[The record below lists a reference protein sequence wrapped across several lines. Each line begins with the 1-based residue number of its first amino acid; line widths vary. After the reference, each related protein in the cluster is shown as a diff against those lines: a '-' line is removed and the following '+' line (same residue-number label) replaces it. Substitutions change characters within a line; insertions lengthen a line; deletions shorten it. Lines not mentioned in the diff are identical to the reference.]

1 MVYTF
6 SMRRLYHI
14 SKGKFIGVLGIIGLT
29 AIILLVIIINK
40 SNIYIETYS
49 NFANAIFGITDT
61 SKTTDITSTQKL
73 DLQKPKNIKILI
85 LGDMMF
91 DRGVRSKINTSGFA
105 EIFGPAT
112 TTFAEYDLV
121 VANLEG
127 PISTYKSKT
136 ILDNN
141 KSISG
146 FQFTFATG
154 TAKAL
159 KDAGI
164 DMVSLANNH
173 TDNFGQSGLQQTR
186 QLLNEAGVQH
196 FGSPQN
202 NFEISTS
209 TCLVAQNSGTQDGVA
224 SAEDICVGFIGWH
237 EFGTK
242 NHQKILDEI
251 VRLRP
256 FVDYLVVFPHWGEEY
271 KKTPHIEQVRLAR
284 VWTDAGADA
293 VIGAHPHVIQQI
305 TRRTTADGR
314 TVPIIYSL
322 GNFIFDQ
329 YFSFDTTHGIAVEI
343 EFPQIQQTQKVSGS
357 EASTTLPRYEIA
369 QSAQYK
375 IIPFSSV
382 GSKVSIPNASSTA
395 RIFGDIEKVSGTT
408 TWGWLKR

>member
-1 MVYTF
+1 
-6 SMRRLYHI
+6 MRRLYHI
-14 SKGKFIGVLGIIGLT
+14 TRWNFIGILGIVST
-29 AIILLVIIINK
+29 VIIVVFMIIINK
-40 SNIYIETYS
+40 SNIYIDTNS
-49 NFANAIFGITDT
+49 NFANTAEFN
-61 SKTTDITSTQKL
+61 QKL
-73 DLQKPKNIKILI
+73 EVQKPKNIKILV

-136 ILDNN
+136 ILDTN
-141 KSISG
+141 KSIPG

-164 DMVSLANNH
+164 DIVSLANNH

-186 QLLNEAGVQH
+186 QLLDEAGVKY

-202 NFEISTS
+202 IDQNNSGISTS
-209 TCLVAQNSGTQDGVA
+209 TCLQARNLGTQDGVTNA
-224 SAEDICVGFIGWH
+224 NNICVGFIGWH
-237 EFGTK
+237 EFGSK
-242 NHQKILDEI
+242 NHQEILKEI
-251 VRLRP
+251 ARLRP
-256 FVDYLVVFPHWGEEY
+256 LVDYLVVFPHWGEEY

-314 TVPIIYSL
+314 IVPIFYSL

-329 YFSFDTTHGIAVEI
+329 YFSFDTTHGIGVEI
-343 EFPQIQQTQKVSGS
+343 EFPIPTVANSKD
-357 EASTTLPRYEIA
+357 STTSTISTSSRGVA
-369 QSAQYK
+369 QSATYK
-375 IIPFSSV
+375 IINFSSV
-382 GSKVSIPNASSTA
+382 GSKVSIPDASSTD
-395 RIFGDIEKVSGTT
+395 RMIKDIETVSGKSV
-408 TWGWLKR
+408 WSWLKR

>member
-6 SMRRLYHI
+6 DMRRLYHI

-29 AIILLVIIINK
+29 AIALLVFIVNK

-49 NFANAIFGITDT
+49 NFANATEA
-61 SKTTDITSTQKL
+61 TQKAEI
-73 DLQKPKNIKILI
+73 QKPKNIKILI

-91 DRGVRSKINTSGFA
+91 DRGVRSKINTLGFA

-141 KSISG
+141 KSIPG

-154 TAKAL
+154 TARAL
-159 KDAGI
+159 KNAGI

-173 TDNFGQSGLQQTR
+173 TDNFGQNGLQQTR
-186 QLLNEAGVQH
+186 QRLNEAGVRH

-202 NFEISTS
+202 NFDISTS
-209 TCLVAQNSGTQDGVA
+209 TCLVAQNSGAQDEVTN
-224 SAEDICVGFIGWH
+224 AEDICVGFIGWH
-237 EFGTK
+237 EFGAK

-256 FVDYLVVFPHWGEEY
+256 LVDYLVVFPHWGEEY

-314 TVPIIYSL
+314 TAPIFYSL

-343 EFPQIQQTQKVSGS
+343 EFPQIQSVPK
-357 EASTTLPRYEIA
+357 
-369 QSAQYK
+369 SAQYK

-395 RIFGDIEKVSGTT
+395 RIFADIEKVSGTS

>member
-6 SMRRLYHI
+6 DMRRLYHI
-14 SKGKFIGVLGIIGLT
+14 SRWKFIGVLGIIGLT
-29 AIILLVIIINK
+29 AIVLLVFIVNK
-40 SNIYIETYS
+40 SNIYIEKYS
-49 NFANAIFGITDT
+49 NFANATEA
-61 SKTTDITSTQKL
+61 TQKL
-73 DLQKPKNIKILI
+73 ELQKPKNIKILI
-85 LGDMMF
+85 LGDIMF

-141 KSISG
+141 KSIPG

-159 KDAGI
+159 KNAGI

-186 QLLNEAGVQH
+186 QLLDEAGVQH

-202 NFEISTS
+202 NFDISTS
-209 TCLVAQNSGTQDGVA
+209 TCLVAQNSGTQGRVA
-224 SAEDICVGFIGWH
+224 GAEDICIGFIGWH
-237 EFGTK
+237 EFGAK

-256 FVDYLVVFPHWGEEY
+256 LVDYLVVFPHWGEEY

-293 VIGAHPHVIQQI
+293 IIGAHPHVIQQI

-314 TVPIIYSL
+314 TVPIFYSL

-343 EFPQIQQTQKVSGS
+343 EFPQIQSAPK
-357 EASTTLPRYEIA
+357 
-369 QSAQYK
+369 SAQYK

-395 RIFGDIEKVSGTT
+395 RIFADIEKVSGTT

>member
-6 SMRRLYHI
+6 DMRRLYHI
-14 SKGKFIGVLGIIGLT
+14 SRWKFIGILGVIGIAFIMILT
-29 AIILLVIIINK
+29 IIINK
-40 SNIYIETYS
+40 SSIYIDTNS
-49 NFANAIFGITDT
+49 NFANTAEA
-61 SKTTDITSTQKL
+61 TQKL
-73 DLQKPKNIKILI
+73 EEQKPKNIKMLI

-127 PISTYKSKT
+127 PISSYKSKT

-141 KSISG
+141 KSIPG

-164 DMVSLANNH
+164 DIVSLANNH
-173 TDNFGQSGLQQTR
+173 TDNFGLDGLKQTR
-186 QLLNEAGVQH
+186 KLLDEAGVQY

-202 NFEISTS
+202 INQNNSGISTS
-209 TCLVAQNSGTQDGVA
+209 TCLVAKNSSNQV
-224 SAEDICVGFIGWH
+224 CVGFVGWH
-237 EFGTK
+237 EFGSK
-242 NHQKILDEI
+242 NHQEILKEI

-256 FVDYLVVFPHWGEEY
+256 LVDYLVVFPHWGEEY

-293 VIGAHPHVIQQI
+293 IIGAHPHVIQQI
-305 TRRTTADGR
+305 TRRTTTDGR
-314 TVPIIYSL
+314 TVPIFYSL

-343 EFPQIQQTQKVSGS
+343 EFPQIQQTQKVGGS
-357 EASTTLPRYEIA
+357 EASTTLARYEIA

-395 RIFGDIEKVSGTT
+395 RIFADIEKVSGTT
-408 TWGWLKR
+408 TWSWLRK

>member
-6 SMRRLYHI
+6 DMGRLYHI
-14 SKGKFIGVLGIIGLT
+14 SKGKFIGAIGIIGIV
-29 AIILLVIIINK
+29 AIILLVFIIKK
-40 SNIYIETYS
+40 SNIYIDTNL
-49 NFANAIFGITDT
+49 NFAN
-61 SKTTDITSTQKL
+61 TTEATQKL
-73 DLQKPKNIKILI
+73 EVQKPKNIKILI

-91 DRGVRSKINTSGFA
+91 DRGVRSKINTSGFT

-127 PISTYKSKT
+127 PISSYKSKT

-141 KSISG
+141 KSIPG

-164 DMVSLANNH
+164 DIVSLANNH
-173 TDNFGQSGLQQTR
+173 TDNFGQDGLKQTR
-186 QLLNEAGVQH
+186 QLLDEVGVQY

-202 NFEISTS
+202 SSQNNSGISTS
-209 TCLVAQNSGTQDGVA
+209 TCISTQVGMTGADN
-224 SAEDICVGFIGWH
+224 ICIGFIGWH
-237 EFGTK
+237 EFGSK
-242 NHQKILDEI
+242 NHQEILKEI
-251 VRLRP
+251 ARLRP
-256 FVDYLVVFPHWGEEY
+256 LVDYLVVYPHWGEEY

-305 TRRTTADGR
+305 TRRTTKDGR
-314 TVPIIYSL
+314 IVPIFYSL

-343 EFPQIQQTQKVSGS
+343 EFPQIESGVG
-357 EASTTLPRYEIA
+357 ASTSTSASTFAPTIA
-369 QSAQYK
+369 QPAQYK

-382 GSKVSIPNASSTA
+382 GSKVSIPSASSTA

-408 TWGWLKR
+408 TWGWLKK

>member
-1 MVYTF
+1 MQ
-6 SMRRLYHI
+6 RLYHI
-14 SKGKFIGVLGIIGLT
+14 SKWKFIGILGVIGIAFIMILT
-29 AIILLVIIINK
+29 IIINK
-40 SNIYIETYS
+40 SSIYIDTNS
-49 NFANAIFGITDT
+49 NFANTAEA
-61 SKTTDITSTQKL
+61 TQKL
-73 DLQKPKNIKILI
+73 EGQKPKNIKMLI

-91 DRGVRSKINTSGFA
+91 DRGVRSKINTLGFA

-112 TTFAEYDLV
+112 TTFAKYDLV

-127 PISTYKSKT
+127 PISTYTSKT

-141 KSISG
+141 KSIPG

-164 DMVSLANNH
+164 DIVSLANNH
-173 TDNFGQSGLQQTR
+173 TDNFGQDGLKQTR
-186 QLLNEAGVQH
+186 KLLDEAGVQY

-202 NFEISTS
+202 INQNNSGISTS
-209 TCLVAQNSGTQDGVA
+209 TCLAVKNSSTQDDANQDNAMNVD
-224 SAEDICVGFIGWH
+224 DICVGFIGWH
-237 EFGTK
+237 EFGSK
-242 NHQKILDEI
+242 NHQEILKEI
-251 VRLRP
+251 ARLRP
-256 FVDYLVVFPHWGEEY
+256 LVDYLVVFPHWGEEY

-305 TRRTTADGR
+305 TRRTTTDGR
-314 TVPIIYSL
+314 TVPIFYSL

-343 EFPQIQQTQKVSGS
+343 EFPQIQQTQKVGDSK
-357 EASTTLPRYEIA
+357 ASTTLARYEIA

-395 RIFGDIEKVSGTT
+395 RIFGDIEKISGTT
-408 TWGWLKR
+408 TWSWLKK